1 MRTPVRIFGLL
12 LALLLSAP
20 VLALNLNEAM
30 SALPAAKA
38 AGQLGEQPDGY
49 LGVVS
54 PVGNAQ
60 EIARQI
66 NEARRQEY
74 QRLARENNIQL
85 RDVESV
91 AGKKAL
97 EKTPSGQYMKLNVVW
112 MKRWS
117 SDHQP
122 QRNVGPERLHQP
134 GIHSRP
140 AVTPGQPRL
149 TQNAFALLLEGLD
162 PLTPLGAAA
171 IQLLQPLGRLR
182 AQHPHAQLPYPAFV
196 GPGGAQGQGLL
207 AQVVVDLRH
216 QQLL

>member
-20 VLALNLNEAM
+20 VLAMNLNEAM

-38 AGQLGEQPDGY
+38 AGLLGEQPDGY

-54 PVGNAQ
+54 PGGNAQ

-85 RDVESV
+85 RDVESM

-97 EKTPSGQYMKLNVVW
+97 EKTPSGQYIMLNGVW
-112 MKRWS
+112 MKK
-117 SDHQP
+117 
-122 QRNVGPERLHQP
+122 
-134 GIHSRP
+134 
-140 AVTPGQPRL
+140 
-149 TQNAFALLLEGLD
+149 
-162 PLTPLGAAA
+162 
-171 IQLLQPLGRLR
+171 
-182 AQHPHAQLPYPAFV
+182 
-196 GPGGAQGQGLL
+196 
-207 AQVVVDLRH
+207 
-216 QQLL
+216 